1 MYTKT
6 VYISSAINEE
16 QYLIGAIQ
24 NLLERKNMEIKKLE
38 SENYLLRE
46 TNNLL
51 VRTNYKLVEKTEM
64 LEQEICN
71 R

>member
-1 MYTKT
+1 M
-6 VYISSAINEE
+6 
-16 QYLIGAIQ
+16 IGAIQ
-24 NLLERKNMEIKKLE
+24 NLLERKNVEIKKLE